1 MDSPAEAKLLKFLLK
16 NPDGVQKERI
26 MNHCGY
32 ETNSAFSC
40 ALRRV
45 KKKHP
50 EYEFPYDSI
59 EKTYMVR
66 EVNVIEKDVTPHS
79 GTEGNTMEND
89 SIPVYIQN
97 GQTKTEGLIDLLEE
111 YPEGLTKQEIK
122 ETMGLESDQH
132 VYTVVN
138 YARNK
143 NGFNIV
149 LINDRYKLQGSKG
162 VKRQQSKAGLTTPS
176 TSSRSDNGFQL
187 PLETANRLQRMSP
200 SDARDAIDMLKKSY
214 FYKQSAE
221 ALMNASEAAVSLTS
235 TLLS

>member
-16 NPDGVQKERI
+16 NPDSVQKERI

-32 ETNSAFSC
+32 ETNSAFFC

-66 EVNVIEKDVTPHS
+66 EVDVIEKDVTPHS
-79 GTEGNTMEND
+79 GTEGNIMEGD
-89 SIPVYIQN
+89 SVPIYIKN
-97 GQTKTEGLIDLLEE
+97 GLTKIEAFLALLEE
-111 YPEGLTKQEIK
+111 YSEGLTREEIK
-122 ETMGLESDQH
+122 ETMGFRYDQD
-132 VYTVVN
+132 VYSIVN
-138 YARNK
+138 YAK
-143 NGFNIV
+143 NQKGFNISS
-149 LINDRYKLQGSKG
+149 INGRYKLKG
-162 VKRQQSKAGLTTPS
+162 AKRPQPKTGLTTPS
-176 TSSRSDNGFQL
+176 TSSRSGNGFQL
-187 PLETANRLQRMSP
+187 PLETANRLQRMNA